1 MIFTT
6 IKNHYPKR
14 KINFI
19 DVFEQQMTY
28 LDTRSGISG
37 LPSGCHIC
45 CLQTALVFDMCN
57 L

>member
-19 DVFEQQMTY
+19 DMFEQQMTY